1 MIWGCFFTRRTS
13 DSWIIADTPTSSSS
27 TSTTQITDLDD
38 SIITRIS
45 SFLDTKDAL
54 KLSQTCT
61 KFRKIIHS
69 MEFQPFVT
77 TNKELVYRYNCKK
90 LRQEIYLLKIGRSI
104 NGIRKR
110 EKTLNIFA
118 ESLADLHLPPQC
130 IFKGAITFESNV
142 DISSAFSEILQLF
155 SHGRICP
162 EIFRFNG
169 GSSVPKDILK
179 QNTKKM
185 GELEL
190 IEAFQKLSSLKEVHF
205 LASRHFDFQT
215 PPTTLLY
222 LCDQL
227 SHLSLVYEKIQFNLE
242 DILLAVQFWR
252 SITPLSV
259 KSNFYINYPRITNS
273 SLDLIQA
280 SHPFESDYDNSDRL
294 TELTFFHP
302 SNESLTLSFHF
313 L

>member
-1 MIWGCFFTRRTS
+1 
-13 DSWIIADTPTSSSS
+13 
-27 TSTTQITDLDD
+27 
-38 SIITRIS
+38 
-45 SFLDTKDAL
+45 
-54 KLSQTCT
+54 
-61 KFRKIIHS
+61 
-69 MEFQPFVT
+69 
-77 TNKELVYRYNCKK
+77 
-90 LRQEIYLLKIGRSI
+90 
-104 NGIRKR
+104 
-110 EKTLNIFA
+110 
-118 ESLADLHLPPQC
+118 
-130 IFKGAITFESNV
+130 
-142 DISSAFSEILQLF
+142 
-155 SHGRICP
+155 
-162 EIFRFNG
+162 
-169 GSSVPKDILK
+169 
-179 QNTKKM
+179 M

-227 SHLSLVYEKIQFNLE
+227 SHFSLVYENIQFNLE

-252 SITPLSV
+252 SITPLSA